1 MAKKIDPL
9 QAKAARQKKIAI
21 VGGVLL
27 LGLLAFQ
34 VPRTMKMLNSGG
46 NVTTSAATTASST
59 TTPGAT
65 PLAPPSLDGG
75 SAASTTA
82 SDTGSSVA
90 VSADG
95 VQDPSA
101 PLPASSGQLVSFN
114 RFKSKDPFSQQIT
127 DCGTGGDGCTAAV
140 SSPAAAAAGGG
151 SASSAGSSS
160 SGGGTGTSAG
170 KASAPSRAPA
180 PVAAASRAPA
190 PKVTTA
196 TISVNGKAETVGVG
210 KSFPADDPVFTMVAL
225 TRKEAKI
232 GIAGGSLEN
241 GSAAI
246 RLRLGKTLTLE
257 NTADGARYVL
267 KLLRTS

>member
-59 TTPGAT
+59 TTPGST

-75 SAASTTA
+75 SSTSTTA
-82 SDTGSSVA
+82 SGTGSSAA

-127 DCGTGGDGCTAAV
+127 DCGTGGDGCTTAV
-140 SSPAAAAAGGG
+140 SSAAAAGGG

-160 SGGGTGTSAG
+160 SGGGTGSSAG
-170 KASAPSRAPA
+170 KASAPSGASA
-180 PVAAASRAPA
+180 PVAASGRAPA

-196 TISVNGKAETVGVG
+196 TISVNGKTEAVSVG

-232 GIAGGSLEN
+232 GIAGGSFEN
-241 GSAAI
+241 GSAAVT
-246 RLRLGKTLTLE
+246 LRLGKTLTLE